1 MVGFTITQTER
12 LTELEA
18 AEEILTA
25 VFVDEKN
32 RNEAFKVAERECLIV
47 NKTQLNKLL
56 NETHRPETL
65 LIQGALESWLR
76 EEEGFT
82 QVITPTIIS
91 REALHK
97 MTIDDEHH
105 LNEQVFWLD
114 NKKCLRPMLA
124 PNLYIM
130 MRELRRI
137 TKDPIRIFEIGSCF
151 RKESQGAQ
159 HMNEFTMLNFVELA
173 TVEPGEQMARL
184 EYMAAAAMKA
194 AGIDNY
200 TIEKES
206 STVYGE
212 TLDVVVD
219 GIEVASGSYGPHFL
233 DANWGVFDT
242 WVGLGFGIE
251 RLALVKRESKT
262 IKRFGRSL
270 GFIDGVPLN
279 I

>member
-1 MVGFTITQTER
+1 
-12 LTELEA
+12 
-18 AEEILTA
+18 
-25 VFVDEKN
+25 
-32 RNEAFKVAERECLIV
+32 
-47 NKTQLNKLL
+47 
-56 NETHRPETL
+56 
-65 LIQGALESWLR
+65 
-76 EEEGFT
+76 
-82 QVITPTIIS
+82 
-91 REALHK
+91 
-97 MTIDDEHH
+97 
-105 LNEQVFWLD
+105 
-114 NKKCLRPMLA
+114 
-124 PNLYIM
+124 
-130 MRELRRI
+130 
-137 TKDPIRIFEIGSCF
+137 
-151 RKESQGAQ
+151 
-159 HMNEFTMLNFVELA
+159 MNEFTMLNFVELA